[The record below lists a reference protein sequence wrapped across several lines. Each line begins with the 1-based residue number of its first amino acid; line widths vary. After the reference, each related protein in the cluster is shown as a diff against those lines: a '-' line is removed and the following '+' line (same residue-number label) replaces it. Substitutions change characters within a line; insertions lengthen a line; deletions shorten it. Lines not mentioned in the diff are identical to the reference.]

1 MTPNLSM
8 TEAFVK
14 HAWLTI
20 ANCAQLVKQKNVIY
34 VKMDIPDQVKGYV
47 SLTVQMS
54 KVAYVALEKF
64 RLIQQLVLLAQ
75 LTIVCF
81 VATITLPN
89 AISANKV
96 LPWLVMVQLAKPV
109 QLNSVKYVKHLQ
121 HVLSVW
127 RGIDSKVK
135 NANSTLHAWRLKFS
149 MELIDVC
156 VHWKHMDLIVILVLI
171 TVLFVQLQPVK
182 IAILDIIY

>member
-1 MTPNLSM
+1 M

-96 LPWLVMVQLAKPV
+96 LP
-109 QLNSVKYVKHLQ
+109 
-121 HVLSVW
+121 
-127 RGIDSKVK
+127 
-135 NANSTLHAWRLKFS
+135 
-149 MELIDVC
+149 
-156 VHWKHMDLIVILVLI
+156 
-171 TVLFVQLQPVK
+171 
-182 IAILDIIY
+182 